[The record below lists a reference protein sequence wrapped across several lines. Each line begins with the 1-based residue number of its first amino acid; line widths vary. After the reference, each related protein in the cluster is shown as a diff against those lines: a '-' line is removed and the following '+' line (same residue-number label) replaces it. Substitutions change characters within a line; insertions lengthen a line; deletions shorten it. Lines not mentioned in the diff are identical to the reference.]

1 MEMADM
7 EAPENKHFI
16 ECSCG
21 SEVLMLQY
29 DEEIDVWYICIF
41 ERIGARMTWWNRIRT
56 IWHTLRYGTPYG
68 DQIVLRK
75 DEMEQLLNFVKQKG
89 KE

>member
-29 DEEIDVWYICIF
+29 DDEIDVWYICIF
-41 ERIGARMTWWNRIRT
+41 ERTGSRMGWWNRIRT
-56 IWHTLRYGTPYG
+56 AWHTLRHGTPYG
-68 DQIVLRK
+68 DQIVITDHALQQFLK
-75 DEMEQLLNFVKQKG
+75 IVKQKG